1 MLLDELDLS
10 RIKRVRSL
18 DTTEKDVITLGSNY
32 EEVIEN
38 TDKIIE
44 DLERNFTLTR
54 KEIMGSRFI
63 YDSSSFF
70 VSKEGYHEDRVY
82 ALSRVIGLWRKLAM
96 EQDRMIATYPK
107 NSVLKHNIKLV
118 SILID
123 DILMFLNSLR
133 YGDK

>member
-10 RIKRVRSL
+10 RVKRVRSL
-18 DTTEKDVITLGSNY
+18 DTTEKTIVTLGRNY

-54 KEIMGSRFI
+54 KEIMGNRFI
-63 YDSSSFF
+63 YDPSSFF

-82 ALSRVIGLWRKLAM
+82 ALTRVISLWQKLAS
-96 EQDRMIATYPK
+96 EQARMIAVYPK

-123 DILMFLNSLR
+123 DILVFLNSLR